1 MRKTKTY
8 HFICLLFAL
17 CLLVSSSLLLVLIL
31 QLPDVDKLDNY
42 SFELPSQVF
51 DRNEELVG
59 EFYIQKRSLLKK
71 EEIPEKVKQ
80 AFIAIEDN
88 NFYQHFGIDIKRI
101 IAALIV
107 DIKNLALLQGASTI
121 TQQTAKLF
129 LLRPDKKIVRKI
141 KEILLAF
148 QMEKK
153 YEKDEIF
160 TFYLNKAYM
169 GSSAYGIAA
178 AAKTYFSKDINEL
191 DLTEIA
197 TLAALVK
204 APSRLAPTNNIQ
216 QATTRKNLVLK
227 QMYKL
232 GFITKEQLDQE
243 LNTDIVLNLTKL
255 ESENSAAYF
264 IEEVRKKLLKLGFKN
279 IPKSGL
285 KIYTTIDLKLQLTAS
300 NVLKKG
306 LLNLDKRHGYKGAI
320 GTVMNEKKEFDEEK
334 IAKIK
339 LTNRYNQLD
348 TVTEA
353 YIEKVEKNKLF
364 INTGD
369 LQGIIFLE
377 PNNRWAVDWDIKKLV
392 NKWHQLR
399 DFNDTFQV
407 GDIIYVELER
417 FISITQIYEFS
428 LYQNPIN
435 NGGIIALKPVTGE
448 ILAMS
453 GGYSFQQSQFNRA
466 TQGKRQPGSAF
477 KPIIYSIALE
487 NGYLASSILED
498 TPLVYDK
505 LKEFPW
511 FPKNYSGN
519 FTGKVSFRE
528 SLYKSKNIPTI
539 KLGIDIGVDKIL
551 EYVKKF
557 NIQSEFPKDPS
568 VSLGSG
574 SLTLLDIT
582 SAYSV
587 LANGGKQAKP
597 YMIDKVLDKK
607 GQIVYQTKQEIHQ
620 VLKPSTAYIITNIL
634 QDTFTLG
641 TAKNINDFN
650 QPIAGKTG
658 TTNNNTDAW
667 FIGYTPDIV
676 TGVYLGND
684 NPAFSLGLLETGS
697 RAAAPI
703 WRNFMVRALKNF
715 DENDFTIPNSVE
727 KVKIILKTG
736 LKDCSQEDTH
746 TSYYEYFHVT
756 TSPTQCDQI
765 SIYQKIDSSRTSDK
779 IDFDEELDL

>member
-1 MRKTKTY
+1 MGKTRSY
-8 HFICLLFAL
+8 HFICSLFAI
-17 CLLVSSSLLLVLIL
+17 CTFVFSSFLLVLIL

-42 SFELPSQVF
+42 SFQLPSQVF

-59 EFYIQKRSLLKK
+59 EFYVQKRSLLQK

-88 NFYQHFGIDIKRI
+88 SFYQHFGIDIKRI

-107 DIKNLALLQGASTI
+107 DIRNLELLQGASTI

-129 LLRPDKKIVRKI
+129 LLRPDKKFVRKI

-153 YEKDEIF
+153 YEKDEIL

-178 AAKTYFSKDINEL
+178 AAKTYFSKDIAEL

-204 APSRLAPTNNIQ
+204 APSRLAPTNNIEL
-216 QATTRKNLVLK
+216 ATARKNLVLK
-227 QMYKL
+227 QMRKL
-232 GFITKEQLDQE
+232 AFITEEELDRE
-243 LNTDIVLNLTKL
+243 MSTDIILNLIQL
-255 ESENSAAYF
+255 ESKNSSAYF
-264 IEEVRKKLLKLGFKN
+264 IEEVRKKLLSLGFKN
-279 IPKSGL
+279 IHKSGL
-285 KIYTTIDLKLQLTAS
+285 KIYTTIDLNLQLIAS
-300 NVLKKG
+300 NVLKEG
-306 LLNLDKRHGYKGAI
+306 LINLDKRHGYKGAV
-320 GTVMNEKKEFDEEK
+320 GTVLNEKKQFDKEK
-334 IAKIK
+334 IAKIR
-339 LTNRYNQLD
+339 LNNRYNQLD
-348 TVTEA
+348 TIIKA
-353 YIEKVEKNKLF
+353 YIKKVEKNKLF
-364 INTGD
+364 IDTGD
-369 LQGIIFLE
+369 FQGIVFLE
-377 PNNRWAVDWDIKKLV
+377 PNNRWAVDWDSKKLV

-399 DFNDTFQV
+399 DFRKFFQE
-407 GDIIYVELER
+407 GDIIYTELER
-417 FISITQIYEFS
+417 FIPDTQTYEFN
-428 LYQNPIN
+428 LYQDPIN
-435 NGGIIALKPVTGE
+435 NGGIIALKPDTGE

-466 TQGKRQPGSAF
+466 TQSKRQPGSAF
-477 KPIIYSIALE
+477 KPIIYVTALE

-498 TPLVYDK
+498 TPLVYDN

-539 KLGIDIGVDKIL
+539 KLGIDIGVDIIL
-551 EYVKKF
+551 EYVKKL
-557 NIQSEFPKDPS
+557 NIQSKFPKDPS

-574 SLTLLDIT
+574 SLTLLDLT
-582 SAYSV
+582 SAYSAF
-587 LANGGKQAKP
+587 ANSGKQASP
-597 YMIDKVLDKK
+597 YMINRVLDKK
-607 GQIVYQTKQEIHQ
+607 GKIVYQAKQEIQQ
-620 VLKPSTAYIITNIL
+620 VLKPSTAYIITSIL

-667 FIGYTPDIV
+667 FVGYTPNIV

-703 WRNFMVRALKNF
+703 WKNFMISALKKFNK
-715 DENDFTIPNSVE
+715 DDFIMPSSVE
-727 KVKIILKTG
+727 KIKIVLKTG
-736 LKDCSQEDTH
+736 LKDCSQEDTEN
-746 TSYYEYFHVT
+746 SYFEYFRIT
-756 TSPTQCDQI
+756 TSPTQCDPN
-765 SIYQKIDSSRTSDK
+765 SIYQRIGSSQSSEK
-779 IDFDEELDL
+779 IDFNEELDL